1 MANIIIY
8 PQGNTGNTD
17 PHVVFDDGTNKLQ
30 FNVKQFLLP
39 YWKGDVV
46 FEELRIVGTRLSL
59 DFYKGSL

>member
-30 FNVKQFLLP
+30 FKMRKL
-39 YWKGDVV
+39 
-46 FEELRIVGTRLSL
+46 
-59 DFYKGSL
+59 